1 MDKYLFDRFTIFVK
15 ILNQMNRLISY
26 LGRNLKEIY
35 IISLFVIATIMI
47 LLLFPGEG
55 RFRFEFQKGKPWM
68 HDELIAPFDFPIYK
82 FEEEVSAERDS
93 ILKEFKPYFL
103 MDPQIASQQLTR
115 LDEVFEERWE
125 TYIAS
130 GENTLSR
137 RRLRRTEEIKA
148 DYHRIAGD
156 IMHFV
161 YSKGIISNEDV
172 LERVDNQDFSIVIL
186 EGQVAEER
194 DYNEVFTQKK
204 AYEYVLGQLESY
216 ADSLYSESDIEFFRS
231 LNINEFLIPN
241 LYFDEETSNR
251 VKGELIDQLSLTKGM
266 VQSGQRII
274 SRGELITGDKY
285 RVLESLRQ
293 EYEKTLGLQGWFNY
307 IFLGKLLLVVII
319 MTLLYLFLYNFKKNI
334 LRSTRETSF
343 ILLLILILV
352 AVSSFT
358 LRYDVLSLYFL
369 PFALVPIM
377 IRTFFDS
384 RLAFFIHVIV
394 VLIVGFWAP
403 NSFEFI
409 FLNLVAGIVA
419 IFSLT
424 NSYRRGILFLTAVLI
439 IAAYST
445 VYFAFSVIQEGN
457 LDSIHF
463 KTFLWFAGNGLLIL
477 TSYPLIFIFEK
488 SFKFLSD
495 STLIE
500 LSDTNQP
507 LLRELAEIAPGT
519 FQHSLQVAN
528 LAEEAIYQIGG
539 NALLIRTGALYHD
552 IGKMSNPMYFVEN
565 QMTDSNPH
573 DKLEFEE
580 SARIIIGHVAK
591 GVEIARKHRLP
602 EAIIDFITTHHG
614 TTLVQYF
621 YKSYLKK
628 YPADETRMEKF
639 SYAGPKPFSREIAVL
654 MMADSVEASSRS
666 LKVRDEESLKNL
678 VTQIIDY
685 QIGEGQFDNADITFR
700 DIHRIKEIFLKKLL
714 NIYHVRIEYP
724 E

>member
-1 MDKYLFDRFTIFVK
+1 MNKYQFFTFTIFVK
-15 ILNQMNRLISY
+15 ILTLMKRLIGF
-26 LGRNLKEIY
+26 LGRNLKEIH
-35 IISLFVIATIMI
+35 IISLFVLTTLII

-55 RFRFEFQKGKPWM
+55 RFRFEFQKGTPWM
-68 HDELIAPFDFPIYK
+68 HDELIASFDFPIYK
-82 FEEEVSAERDS
+82 YDEEVAAERDS

-103 MDPQIASQQLTR
+103 IDPEISSQQLLR
-115 LDEVFEERWE
+115 LDEVFELEWE
-125 TYIAS
+125 TYTAS
-130 GENTLSR
+130 GEEDRNRKRWTDDMKS
-137 RRLRRTEEIKA
+137 
-148 DYHRIAGD
+148 DYHRMAGD
-156 IMHFV
+156 IIRFV
-161 YSKGIISNEDV
+161 YSKGISNEDV
-172 LERVDNQDFSIVIL
+172 LQRVDNTDLTIVII
-186 EGQVAEER
+186 EDQVAEER
-194 DYNEVFTQKK
+194 DYNEVFTQKT
-204 AYEYVLGQLESY
+204 AYEYVLGRMEEY
-216 ADSLYSESDIEFFRS
+216 ADSLYSESDIEFLRS
-231 LNINEFLIPN
+231 LNINEFLLPN
-241 LYFDEETSNR
+241 LYYDETTSTR
-251 VKGELIDQLSLTKGM
+251 VKEELISRISLTRGM

-274 SRGELITGDKY
+274 SRGELVTPEKY
-285 RVLESLRQ
+285 RVLESIRR
-293 EYEKTLGLQGWFNY
+293 EYEKNLGLQGWFNY
-307 IFLGKLLLVVII
+307 IFLGKVVLVII
-319 MTLLYLFLYNFKKNI
+319 LMVLLYLFLFNFKKKI
-334 LRSTRETSF
+334 LQSTRETSF

-358 LRYDVLSLYFL
+358 LRFAVLSLYFL

-384 RLAFFIHVIV
+384 RLALFIHIIV

-409 FLNLVAGIVA
+409 FLNLIVGIVA

-439 IAAYST
+439 VATYST
-445 VYFAFSVIQEGN
+445 VYFAFAMIQEGN
-457 LDSIHF
+457 LNAIHF
-463 KTFLWFAGNGLLIL
+463 KAFLWFAGNGLLIL

-507 LLRELAEIAPGT
+507 LLRELAEKAPGT

-528 LAEEAIYQIGG
+528 LAEEAIFQIGG

-552 IGKMSNPMYFVEN
+552 IGKMEKPQYFIEN

-573 DKLEFEE
+573 DKLSFEE
-580 SARIIIGHVAK
+580 SAGIIIGHVGK
-591 GVEIARKHRLP
+591 GMDIARKHRLP
-602 EAIIDFITTHHG
+602 EAITDFILTHHG

-621 YKSYLKK
+621 YKSSLKAHPDDATK
-628 YPADETRMEKF
+628 MEDF
-639 SYAGPKPFSREIAVL
+639 SYGGPKPFSRETAVL

-666 LKVRDEESLKNL
+666 LKVRDEESLNNL
-678 VTQIIDY
+678 VDQIIDY

-700 DIHRIKEIFLKKLL
+700 DIRLIKEVFHKKLL